1 VISPDVLTSE
11 IVAITQFFKLKED
24 HDKITPL
31 EIIAHA
37 HENSERYPEI
47 NKMYR
52 YAVRALSAVDG
63 ILIPGGSD
71 INPLFYGQEKHA
83 LTVPGDMRRDVLEF
97 MLIYLQRRSNMP
109 LFAVCRGSQA
119 VGLAYGA
126 DFVPHIRG
134 RRPIAENFHIE
145 NNADNSESGK
155 RKTQLFPG
163 KSIVWCGR

>member
-1 VISPDVLTSE
+1 
-11 IVAITQFFKLKED
+11 
-24 HDKITPL
+24 
-31 EIIAHA
+31 
-37 HENSERYPEI
+37 
-47 NKMYR
+47 MYR